1 MGFGCNSNCIYSRER
16 TFNSM
21 ISQML
26 EIFSDNI
33 YVSVLYT
40 IKNFHRVIELRD
52 ILILYLSHDFVPK
65 YYVVSL
71 RLNTWTVL
79 GNNPLR

>member
-1 MGFGCNSNCIYSRER
+1 
-16 TFNSM
+16 
-21 ISQML
+21 ML

-71 RLNTWTVL
+71 RLNT
-79 GNNPLR
+79 